1 MSKLNLGDSLILDT
15 DYSTSEVKTGA
26 TWIDGKP
33 IYRKVFTWTT
43 SSTSGQNT
51 IQDLPANV
59 AEVVNMYGFILTNDY
74 SRLPINCIVAG
85 AAYGQAE
92 ILTGVGG
99 GSSGPTILFNRNTF
113 ARALSRPIWVVVEY
127 TKTTD

>member
-33 IYRKVFTWTT
+33 IYRKTFTGT
-43 SSTSGQNT
+43 SPASAYTYTSVIT
-51 IQDLPANV
+51 IPNGAYIIYFFG
-59 AEVVNMYGFILTNDY
+59 EVGG
-74 SRLPINCIVAG
+74 LPINAIRPVTDSTINSVYTTWVTRNG
-85 AAYGQAE
+85 N
-92 ILTGVGG
+92 TGLDMVCGTNCTNKG
-99 GSSGPTILFNRNTF
+99 YTITVF
-113 ARALSRPIWVVVEY
+113 Y